1 MNNAKADIPTQDPV
15 PQEHPRF
22 QGAYAHARGTA
33 GAEAPPAQGSRA
45 PDGVGPGRR
54 PVALCATTTMLP
66 RQHRLTRK
74 ASFDA
79 VFANGRRWTGQH
91 VTIRTLHNGTD
102 AYRCGLSVSK
112 AVGNA
117 VVRNRVK
124 RRLREIIRGA
134 NVRPGYDV
142 VVVARPSAAAAPFKG
157 LRADL
162 AGLLRRARVSG
173 APAEQGV
180 DR

>member
-1 MNNAKADIPTQDPV
+1 
-15 PQEHPRF
+15 
-22 QGAYAHARGTA
+22 
-33 GAEAPPAQGSRA
+33 
-45 PDGVGPGRR
+45 
-54 PVALCATTTMLP
+54 MLP

-79 VFANGRRWTGQH
+79 VFAQGRRWTGQH
-91 VTIRTLHNGTD
+91 VTIRTLLNGTD
-102 AYRCGLSVSK
+102 AYRCGFSASK

-124 RRLREIIRGA
+124 RRLREIVRGA
-134 NVRPGYDV
+134 NVQPGYDV
-142 VVVARPSAAAAPFKG
+142 VVVARPSAAAAPFQG

-162 AGLLRRARVSG
+162 VGLLRRARVTG
-173 APAEQGV
+173 APVEQGV